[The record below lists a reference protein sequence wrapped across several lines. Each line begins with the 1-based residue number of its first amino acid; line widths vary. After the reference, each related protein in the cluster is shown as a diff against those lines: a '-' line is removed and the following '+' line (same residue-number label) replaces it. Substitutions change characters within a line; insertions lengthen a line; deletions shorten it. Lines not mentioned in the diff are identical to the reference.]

1 MTNADLDTL
10 TSAITADIAHQA
22 SGDADAF
29 LIEMLALRENI
40 ARARHWGYT
49 QSLAALRAAAMCRAE
64 QFVDPAY
71 AHEQHEQVA
80 ADQARIPAWLSALT
94 VDSACGF

>member
-22 SGDADAF
+22 SGDAF
-29 LIEMLALRENI
+29 LVEMLALREKI
-40 ARARHWGYT
+40 ARARRWGYT
-49 QSLAALRAAAMCRAE
+49 QSLSALRAAAMCRAE